1 MARHKDAN
9 WALLDKITTWDE
21 AIVSVLMDIR
31 DELKELN
38 SRTNQ
43 NTLTIQN
50 QERAINRLD
59 RRLQKHLPLA
69 KKRRKR

>member
-9 WALLDKITTWDE
+9 WALPDKITTWDE

-43 NTLTIQN
+43 NLIVHQN
-50 QERAINRLD
+50 HVRELSRID
-59 RRLQKHLPLA
+59 RRLQKHLPLT
-69 KKRRKR
+69 KRRRRK